1 MVQAPP
7 VHCVNH
13 RRRDRVA
20 TCASCGNAL
29 CVDCVVHTG
38 VGVKCR
44 NCTGVKAVKPGK
56 APGES
61 VATAKVERAPGA
73 QSKPW
78 AVPLVAAG
86 AVVLLVAA
94 YGLLGRD
101 SSDPATTE
109 QTQTEAAAFTERQS
123 EFVGPGGQ
131 RIGGTLTLPG
141 AGAIDAAPVPA
152 VLIIPGLGALD
163 RNSVVAANPPDALRD
178 ALVSTLG
185 GVGLSS
191 GDPLYRDLSETL
203 AKAGVA
209 SFRYDRRASQP
220 IKLRE
225 GQKLSF
231 DDEVGDARAALD
243 LLGKRQ
249 EVLGAPLAVL
259 GHDTGAMVAM
269 RLAAGNPRVR
279 AVVAV
284 SMAGRPLGEVLAAD
298 LTRSRGA
305 GVGDA
310 FKAAL
315 STLTTTGKAPPAD
328 TLPDILRPI
337 FAPGHDAYL
346 ADIFALSPKT
356 EANRVDQSVLLVR
369 GGGDPA
375 VTAADFQGLSPSLR
389 TGGQV
394 MAGSPQSDH
403 NLTLAGPG
411 HEHSNT
417 PTAQVTHR
425 DPDVFGGLTAWV
437 KANLAG

>member
-1 MVQAPP
+1 
-7 VHCVNH
+7 
-13 RRRDRVA
+13 VA
-20 TCASCGNAL
+20 ST
-29 CVDCVVHTG
+29 
-38 VGVKCR
+38 
-44 NCTGVKAVKPGK
+44 
-56 APGES
+56 
-61 VATAKVERAPGA
+61 KVERARTPGA
-73 QSKPW
+73 RKPW

-86 AVVLLVAA
+86 VIVLLVAGF
-94 YGLLGRD
+94 GLMSRD
-101 SSDPATTE
+101 SSDPVVTP
-109 QTQTEAAAFTERQS
+109 QVRGEAAAFTERQS
-123 EFVGPGGQ
+123 EFLGAGGQ

-141 AGAIDAAPVPA
+141 VGAPDGAAVPG

-178 ALVSTLG
+178 ALVSTVG

-191 GDPLYRDLSETL
+191 GDPLYKDLGEAL
-203 AKAGVA
+203 ARVGVA
-209 SFRYDRRASQP
+209 SFRYERRASQA

-231 DDEVGDARAALD
+231 DDEVADARAALD
-243 LLGKRQ
+243 LLSKRQ
-249 EVLGAPLAVL
+249 EIGGAPLAIL

-284 SMAGRPLGEVLAAD
+284 SMSSRPLGEVLAAD

-305 GVGDA
+305 AVGDA
-310 FKAAL
+310 FKAAAA
-315 STLTTTGKAPPAD
+315 TLTTTGKAPPAD
-328 TLPDILRPI
+328 SLPEILRPI

-346 ADIFALSPKT
+346 ADIFKASPVSDVGNI
-356 EANRVDQSVLLVR
+356 AQPVLLVR

-375 VTAADFQGLSPSLR
+375 VTAEDIQRLSPSLR

-394 MAGSPQSDH
+394 MVGSAQSNH
-403 NLTLAGPG
+403 NLALAGAG

-437 KANLAG
+437 KANLV